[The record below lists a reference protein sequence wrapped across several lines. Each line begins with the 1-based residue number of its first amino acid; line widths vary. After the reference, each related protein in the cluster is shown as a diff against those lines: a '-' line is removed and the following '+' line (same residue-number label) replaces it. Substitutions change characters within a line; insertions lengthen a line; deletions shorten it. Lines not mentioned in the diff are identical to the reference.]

1 MRVHLAI
8 SIALLGCLASIS
20 RTGAQERDA
29 KPDWSLHPVTLR
41 QPMTDE
47 KRMAVWIGVRNE
59 RRAPQRTC
67 VQSGGYRIGAS
78 HAYGFAATVTHACS
92 DDTHFTIVLPGET
105 YFYGMTLDLRK
116 DWQTGPLE
124 LSLFLVDYDNSGV
137 QRTSEVEWKGKV
149 SSLVAAG
156 KEVAPKSQPR

>member
-1 MRVHLAI
+1 VHLVT

-20 RTGAQERDA
+20 GTGRAQERNA
-29 KPDWSLHPVTLR
+29 RPDWSLHPLTLR

-47 KRMAVWIGVRNE
+47 KRIAVWIGVRNE

-67 VQSGGYRIGAS
+67 VQSEGYIIGTIADP
-78 HAYGFAATVTHACS
+78 YVFAATVTHACS

-105 YFYGMTLDLRK
+105 YFYGMTVDLRK
-116 DWQTGPLE
+116 DWKTGPLE
-124 LSLFLVDYDNSGV
+124 LSLFLVDFDDSGV
-137 QRTSEVEWKGKV
+137 QRTSEVEWKGQV

-156 KEVAPKSQPR
+156 KDVAPKSQPR